1 MKVQNLHRILPILLG
16 LLLWQTFAAW
26 AAEKDGA
33 QLFQQGNEAYSR
45 GDYQQAITL
54 YEELT
59 ASSGYSPSV
68 LYNLAN
74 SYAHSGKIGRAVL
87 NYQRALRLAPG
98 DADISGNLQLVSK
111 ESGLFAAD
119 STTTEK
125 FFQLFDLHHWAL
137 FFLFLLVL
145 LTLFQGLP
153 PRYRLRGKTG
163 IWVRLACLLL
173 LLLCGL
179 GAAVRYRDFNP
190 SVVIE
195 ADARLLISPFSS
207 ASSVGAIQEGRLVFP
222 LKTHGP
228 FTYIRDE
235 TNRHGWIATASIEA
249 VIPEAGR

>member
-1 MKVQNLHRILPILLG
+1 MKAGILYRILPILLG
-16 LLLWQTFAAW
+16 VLLWQTFSAW
-26 AAEKDGA
+26 ATEKDEA

-45 GDYQQAITL
+45 GDYQQAIAF

-59 ASSGYSPSV
+59 ALSGYSMSV

-98 DADISGNLQLVSK
+98 DADTTGNLQLVSK
-111 ESGLFAAD
+111 ESGLFATD
-119 STTTEK
+119 LTTTEK
-125 FFQLFDLHHWAL
+125 FFQFFDLHHWAL

-145 LTLFQGLP
+145 LTLFQALP
-153 PRYRLRGKTG
+153 SRYRLPGKTG
-163 IWVRLACLLL
+163 IWLRLACLSLL
-173 LLLCGL
+173 LLSGIA
-179 GAAVRYRDFNP
+179 AAVRYRDFNP

-207 ASSVGAIQEGRLVFP
+207 ASSVGAIQEGRLVYP
-222 LKTHGP
+222 LKNHGL

-235 TNRHGWIATASIEA
+235 TNRHGWIATTSIEA
-249 VIPEAGR
+249 VIPETRR

>member
-1 MKVQNLHRILPILLG
+1 MKAGNLYRILPILLG
-16 LLLWQTFAAW
+16 LLLWQTLGTW
-26 AAEKDGA
+26 AAEKDET

-45 GDYQQAITL
+45 GDYQQAIAF

-98 DADISGNLQLVSK
+98 DADIAGNLQLVSK

-119 STTTEK
+119 STTAEK
-125 FFQLFDLHHWAL
+125 FFQLFHLHHWAL

-145 LTLFQGLP
+145 LTLFQALP
-153 PRYRLRGKTG
+153 PQYRLTGKTG
-163 IWVRLACLLL
+163 MSIRLTCLLL

-179 GAAVRYRDFNP
+179 ATAVRYRDFNP

-207 ASSVGAIQEGRLVFP
+207 ASSIGAIQEGRLVFP
-222 LKTHGP
+222 LKNHGT
-228 FTYIRDE
+228 FTYIKDE
-235 TNRHGWIATASIEA
+235 TDRHGWIATTSIEA
-249 VIPEAGR
+249 VIPEKGR

>member
-1 MKVQNLHRILPILLG
+1 MKAGNLYRILPILLG
-16 LLLWQTFAAW
+16 LLLWQTLGAW
-26 AAEKDGA
+26 AAEKDEA
-33 QLFQQGNEAYSR
+33 RLFQQGNEAYSR
-45 GDYQQAITL
+45 SDYRQAITF

-74 SYAHSGKIGRAVL
+74 SYAHSGKIGLAVL

-98 DADISGNLQLVSK
+98 DADIAGNLQLVSK

-119 STTTEK
+119 ATTADK

-145 LTLFQGLP
+145 LTIFQALP
-153 PRYRLRGKTG
+153 PRLRLRGKAG
-163 IWVRLACLLL
+163 IGVRLACLLL
-173 LLLCGL
+173 LLLCGI
-179 GAAVRYRDFNP
+179 ATAVRYRDFNP

-207 ASSVGAIQEGRLVFP
+207 ASSIGAIQEGRLVFP
-222 LKTHGP
+222 LKNHGS
-228 FTYIRDE
+228 FTYIKDE
-235 TNRHGWIATASIEA
+235 TDRHGWITTASIEA
-249 VIPEAGR
+249 VIPEKGR

>member
-1 MKVQNLHRILPILLG
+1 MKAGNLYRILPILLG
-16 LLLWQTFAAW
+16 LLLWQTLAAW
-26 AAEKDGA
+26 AAEKDET

-45 GDYQQAITL
+45 GDYQQAIDF
-54 YEELT
+54 YEKLT

-74 SYAHSGKIGRAVL
+74 SYAHSEKIGRAIL

-98 DADISGNLQLVSK
+98 DADIAGNLQLVSK

-119 STTTEK
+119 STTAEK
-125 FFQLFDLHHWAL
+125 FFQLFHLHHWAL
-137 FFLFLLVL
+137 FFLFLLIL
-145 LTLFQGLP
+145 LTIFQALP
-153 PRYRLRGKTG
+153 PRYRLTGKAG
-163 IWVRLACLLL
+163 IGVRLVCLLL
-173 LLLCGL
+173 LLLCGI
-179 GAAVRYRDFNP
+179 ATAVRYRDFNP

-222 LKTHGP
+222 LKNHGT

-235 TNRHGWIATASIEA
+235 TKRHGWIATTSIKA